1 MKRALIAGAA
11 AVACLALG
19 GCSTLPARQTV
30 SIEIDAATADAAAVK
45 FEVAIAVFADTL
57 AFAVTDPNTTVE
69 PQKLGA
75 QVAVARGYLERGR
88 NAFDARTGDVTQLAT
103 QALDVVSAGLPP
115 VAPTKVRTALLGARL
130 AVGLYGATVGV
141 RASAPV
147 EPSEA
152 LVAARKSADAAV
164 NRLLKTLPPPGGT

>member
-1 MKRALIAGAA
+1 MKRLLIAGVAL
-11 AVACLALG
+11 ACLALG
-19 GCSTLPARQTV
+19 ACATLPARQTV

-45 FEVAIAVFADTL
+45 FEVAVAVFADTL
-57 AFAVTDPNTTVE
+57 AFAVADPNTTLD

-75 QVAVARGYLERGR
+75 QVSEARIYLVRGR

-152 LVAARKSADAAV
+152 LVSARKSADAAV